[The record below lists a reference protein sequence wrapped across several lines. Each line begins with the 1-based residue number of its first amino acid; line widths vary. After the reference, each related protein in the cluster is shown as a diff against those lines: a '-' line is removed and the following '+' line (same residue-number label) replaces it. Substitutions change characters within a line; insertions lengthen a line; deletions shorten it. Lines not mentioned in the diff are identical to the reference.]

1 MSTAFLILCVLAPIG
16 AIDVLYYHF
25 YRFRLYERDA
35 SVAEELTHFVRH
47 LCFVAAVA
55 LLSAGTPGPL
65 ADKALLV
72 ILVVDLVN
80 SALDVA
86 LEHQSRA
93 SLGGLPRG
101 EYLLHYV
108 GTFGSGL
115 VAAAYLYERGRTF
128 AAAPAWQVAPMLA
141 VGVVL
146 FAIELCLFVR
156 ARMASARRGSMRASV
171 A

>member
-1 MSTAFLILCVLAPIG
+1 MSTALLILCVLAPIG
-16 AIDVLYYHF
+16 AIDVLYYHLF
-25 YRFRLYERDA
+25 RFKLYERDA

-55 LLSAGTPGPL
+55 LLAGGTPSPL
-65 ADKALLV
+65 ADKV
-72 ILVVDLVN
+72 ILGILALDLVN

-86 LEHQSRA
+86 LEEASRA
-93 SLGGLPRG
+93 PLGGLPRG
-101 EYLLHYV
+101 EYLLHFL

-115 VAAAYLYERGRTF
+115 VAAAYLYERGRSF
-128 AAAPAWQVAPMLA
+128 APAPAWQVAPMLVA
-141 VGVVL
+141 GVVL
-146 FAIELCLFVR
+146 FAIELCLFVK